1 MSRSIVA
8 QVRDVVPIRP
18 LTRHESIVLAEQQAQ
33 RLLELL
39 GITEP
44 PVLEDAIAQLARI
57 EVVHKSPWP
66 ASGATQW
73 VKGRWLIVLNGSEPT
88 VRQRFSLAH
97 ELKHIIDHPFIDTLY
112 HGIDFTDRAEW
123 IEQVCDYFAGCLLMP
138 RTWLNRAW
146 ANTGHDQRAMATLFH
161 VSQAAMTTRL
171 RQTGLLQTVTRPS
184 RHRYALV
191 PRTGRGRGQSVRYQR
206 AARPTALIN

>member
-1 MSRSIVA
+1 MKRSVVS
-8 QVRDVVPIRP
+8 QVRDIVPIRP
-18 LTRHESIVLAEQQAQ
+18 LTRHESMVLAEQQAQ
-33 RLLELL
+33 RLLDLL

-57 EVVHKSPWP
+57 EVVHKCPWP
-66 ASGATQW
+66 VSGATQW
-73 VKGRWLIVLNGSEPT
+73 VKGRWLVVLNGSEPT
-88 VRQRFSLAH
+88 TRQRFSLAH

-112 HGIDFTDRAEW
+112 HGIDFTDRPDW

-138 RTWLNRAW
+138 RSWLNRAW
-146 ANTGHDQRAMATLFH
+146 TNSRHDQRAMANLFQ

-191 PRTGRGRGQSVRYQR
+191 PRNSPGYGSRYR
-206 AARPTALIN
+206 RTASAPVSIN

>member
-1 MSRSIVA
+1 MKRSVLSQI
-8 QVRDVVPIRP
+8 RDIVPIRP
-18 LTRHESIVLAEQQAQ
+18 LTRHESMVLAEQQAQ
-33 RLLELL
+33 RLHELL

-44 PVLEDAIAQLARI
+44 PVIEEAIAQLARI

-66 ASGATQW
+66 VSGATQW
-73 VKGRWLIVLNGSEPT
+73 VKGRWLVVLNGSEPT
-88 VRQRFSLAH
+88 TRQRFSLAH

-123 IEQVCDYFAGCLLMP
+123 TEQVCDYFAGCLLMP
-138 RTWLNRAW
+138 RPWLNRAW
-146 ANTGHDQRAMATLFH
+146 ANSRHDQRAMADLFH
-161 VSQAAMTTRL
+161 VSAAAMTTRL

-191 PRTGRGRGQSVRYQR
+191 PRDSHGYGSRYQR
-206 AARPTALIN
+206 AASPPIPIN